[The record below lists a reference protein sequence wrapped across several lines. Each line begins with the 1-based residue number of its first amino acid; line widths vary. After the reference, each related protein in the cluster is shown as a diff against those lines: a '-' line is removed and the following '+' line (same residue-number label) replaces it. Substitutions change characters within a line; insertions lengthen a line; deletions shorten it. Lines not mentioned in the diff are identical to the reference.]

1 MPLAIGGGHARSD
14 LVLNVVSQLMKTHG
28 TVSRLEGRNLVG
40 TRYLHKC
47 VVDNRIVSGL
57 LLALCPRGNQSMLFA
72 LLVGFAG
79 LRVWWTLFGAMQS
92 SKQACTIV
100 PGIDSMAGDH
110 FHRLEEEEGGGD
122 CCCSVVWLTQN

>member
-1 MPLAIGGGHARSD
+1 MPLAIGGHARSD

-72 LLVGFAG
+72 LLAGFAG
-79 LRVWWTLFGAMQS
+79 ESGRLGPKASFCVKSDMIYETLLSVESPCILLCLS
-92 SKQACTIV
+92 SWVQHA
-100 PGIDSMAGDH
+100 
-110 FHRLEEEEGGGD
+110 
-122 CCCSVVWLTQN
+122 